1 MDIEVEVVSSP
12 YSSVVSVEQASEI
25 EVAPTLMGTSRFTDL
40 LDFDDTDKN
49 DQYVIMYDSTTQT
62 YKLVNPDTILSSAA
76 ADEPIQP
83 GLPEDFENVLDVDLD
98 NRIDLDAGS
107 F

>member
-1 MDIEVEVVSSP
+1 MDIEVEVVSTP
-12 YSSVVSVEQASEI
+12 YTAVNIDPITTI
-25 EVAPTLMGTSRFTDL
+25 EVAPSVMGTSRFADL

-49 DQYVIMYDSTTQT
+49 NQYVIMYDAATQT
-62 YKLVNPDTILSSAA
+62 YKLVNPDAILSAA